1 MELIFKNVYFR
12 CRARSFLLGA
22 IIILAALT
30 PVWAVTAS
38 AGAAREV
45 QIVDGDTLMWRGERV
60 RLHGIDAPEADQS
73 CTAVGGDYPCGQMA
87 FQWLVE
93 KTNKKEVRCEK
104 RGRDRYGRL
113 LAVCFA
119 GEVNLNRGL
128 VEAGLAMAYR
138 RYSAEFAA
146 AEDAARRDGLGL
158 WAGTFVPPW
167 QWRQGTRLALAS
179 GPEEA
184 CPVKGNVSRD
194 KRIYHMPGGQH
205 YESLQ
210 LDPAEG
216 DRCFQTESEA
226 IAAGFRA
233 PKR

>member
-1 MELIFKNVYFR
+1 VK
-12 CRARSFLLGA
+12 ASQKGHFLKPVQVVFLALGLVVA
-22 IIILAALT
+22 VLATSL
-30 PVWAVTAS
+30 S
-38 AGAAREV
+38 AGAGGEIQV
-45 QIVDGDTLMWRGERV
+45 IDGDTLMWRGERV

-73 CTAVGGDYPCGQMA
+73 CTAAGEDYPCGEAAM
-87 FQWLVE
+87 QWLAE

-119 GEVNLNRGL
+119 GDVNLNRGL
-128 VEAGLAMAYR
+128 VEAGLALAYR
-138 RYSAEFAA
+138 RYSSEFVTAEV
-146 AEDAARRDGLGL
+146 AARRGTVGI

-167 QWRQGTRLALAS
+167 QWRQGTRLAVAS
-179 GPEEA
+179 GLEEA
-184 CPVKGNVSRD
+184 CPVKGNVSRN
-194 KRIYHMPGGQH
+194 KRIYHVPGGQH

>member
-1 MELIFKNVYFR
+1 METASENVCFR
-12 CRARSFLLGA
+12 CRALFSVLAA
-22 IIILAALT
+22 IVILAALT
-30 PVWAVTAS
+30 LLWAATAS
-38 AGAAREV
+38 AAAAREV
-45 QIVDGDTLMWRGERV
+45 EIVDGDTLMWHGERV

-73 CTAVGGDYPCGQMA
+73 CTAVGGDYPCGQTAM
-87 FQWLVE
+87 QWLAE

-128 VEAGLAMAYR
+128 VEAGLALAYR
-138 RYSAEFAA
+138 RYSPEFVA
-146 AEDAARRDGLGL
+146 AEDAARRRAAGL

-179 GPEEA
+179 GLEEA
-184 CPVKGNVSRD
+184 CPVKGNVSRN
-194 KRIYHMPGGQH
+194 KRIYHVPGGQH

>member
-1 MELIFKNVYFR
+1 H
-12 CRARSFLLGA
+12 
-22 IIILAALT
+22 
-30 PVWAVTAS
+30 
-38 AGAAREV
+38 EV
-45 QIVDGDTLMWRGERV
+45 QIIDGDTLMWRGERV
-60 RLHGIDAPEADQS
+60 RLYGIDAPEADQS
-73 CTAVGGDYPCGQMA
+73 CTALGRDYACGETAMH
-87 FQWLVE
+87 WLAE

-104 RGRDRYGRL
+104 TGRDRYGRL

-119 GEVNLNRGL
+119 GKVNLNRGL
-128 VEAGLAMAYR
+128 VEAGLALAYR
-138 RYSAEFAA
+138 QYSAEFVAV
-146 AEDAARRDGLGL
+146 ENAARREALGL

-179 GPEEA
+179 GREEA